1 MMIFKEW
8 IKASE
13 SLLKRHYC
21 LTLADAGFELS
32 DLKWAWNDGETPAE
46 YVNRMVA
53 KFDLTSKA
61 DLWIS

>member
-21 LTLADAGFELS
+21 LTLVDAGFETS
-32 DLKWAWNDGETPAE
+32 DLERAWNDGETPAE
-46 YVNRMVA
+46 YVSRMA
-53 KFDLTSKA
+53 MKFDLTSKA
-61 DLWIS
+61 DLGFL